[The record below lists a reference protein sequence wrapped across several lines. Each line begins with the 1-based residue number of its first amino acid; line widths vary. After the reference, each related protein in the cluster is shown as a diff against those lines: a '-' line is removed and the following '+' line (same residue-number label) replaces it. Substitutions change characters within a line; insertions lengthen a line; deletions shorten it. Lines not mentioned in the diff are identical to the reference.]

1 VAAHLRGIGLIQPEA
16 LPLIVAGLGG
26 ISHDWLAAVAESPD
40 WELAAVCDPDPDSR
54 ARFLGSWER
63 PAPAT
68 FSDLEEALCS
78 APGTPVLLLTPPA
91 GRFAAARLCLQ
102 RGHPLLTEKPM
113 CLDLGRARTLAEIAR
128 CNQVPFAVNQNYRY
142 CSIGQ
147 TVRQLVDQ
155 EAVGP
160 IAFAECSAHRRLP
173 AYGYR
178 ARERDVMVFEIGVH
192 YVDLLR
198 FWFACD
204 VAAAQ
209 ALAPRVP
216 FNGHSSAAVF
226 FALIEMT
233 AGQSVSLTASRE
245 SRGQTDT
252 YLGRWRFCGPDGSI
266 HVNDFG
272 QGPGVYIDRD
282 RQSAPQLVAAGATTE
297 EGFRL
302 QLDEFA
308 ASLREGRPAETNCF
322 DNLRSLAACFAIAE
336 AYSGGRRTRPSDLL
350 ASATAAPV

>member
-1 VAAHLRGIGLIQPEA
+1 MAEQLRGNGLTEPGT

-26 ISHDWLAAVAESPD
+26 ISRDWLAAVDASPNWD
-40 WELAAVCDPDPDSR
+40 LTAACDPDPRAR
-54 ARFLGSWER
+54 ARFLGSGR
-63 PAPAT
+63 LPAGAI
-68 FSDLEEALCS
+68 FVGLEEALDS
-78 APGTPVLLLTPPA
+78 NPGAPVLLLTPPL
-91 GRFAAARLCLQ
+91 GRFAAANLCLQ

-113 CLDLGRARTLAEIAR
+113 CLDLGHARTLAETAR
-128 CNQVPFAVNQNYRY
+128 SNKVPYAVNQNYRY

-147 TVRQLVDQ
+147 TVRRLLIQ

-178 ARERDVMVFEIGVH
+178 ARERDVMLFEIGVH
-192 YVDLLR
+192 YLDLLR
-198 FWFACD
+198 FWFGSD
-204 VAAAQ
+204 VAAVQ

-216 FNGHSSAAVF
+216 FNGHSSPAVF
-226 FALIEMT
+226 FALIEM
-233 AGQSVSLTASRE
+233 AGGQSVSITASRE

-272 QGPGVYIDRD
+272 QGPGVYVDRD
-282 RQSAPQLVAAGATTE
+282 RQSAPRLVAAGATTE
-297 EGFRL
+297 EGFQL

-308 ASLREGRPAETNCF
+308 ASLREGRPAATDCL
-322 DNLRSLAACFAIAE
+322 DNLRTLAACFAVAE
-336 AYSGGRRTRPSDLL
+336 AYRRGRRTRPAELTIPAVSP
-350 ASATAAPV
+350 SQ